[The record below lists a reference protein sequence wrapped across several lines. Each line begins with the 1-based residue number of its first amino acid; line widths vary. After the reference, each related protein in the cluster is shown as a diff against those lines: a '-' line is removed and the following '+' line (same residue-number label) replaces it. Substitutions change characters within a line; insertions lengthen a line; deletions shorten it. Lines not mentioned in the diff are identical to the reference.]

1 MVANWDL
8 SRLISKTLQKSANP
22 FSQKTPCFTIILKI
36 LERAVKYAAAKE
48 LVKYERRGQK
58 YARREQK
65 YAAVKVRK
73 RKSGKLVNSSPT
85 LEPTSAARKQ

>member
-36 LERAVKYAAAKE
+36 LERAVKYAA
-48 LVKYERRGQK
+48 VRERVK

>member
-36 LERAVKYAAAKE
+36 FERAVKYAAVKE
-48 LVKYERRGQK
+48 RVK

>member
-8 SRLISKTLQKSANP
+8 SHLISKTLQNSANP
-22 FSQKTPCFTIILKI
+22 FSQKTPCFTIILKTII
-36 LERAVKYAAAKE
+36 LQGTGKYAAAKE
-48 LVKYERRGQK
+48 RVK

>member
-36 LERAVKYAAAKE
+36 LERAVKYAAEKE
-48 LVKYERRGQK
+48 RVK

>member
-1 MVANWDL
+1 MAG
-8 SRLISKTLQKSANP
+8 
-22 FSQKTPCFTIILKI
+22 
-36 LERAVKYAAAKE
+36 KYAAAKE
-48 LVKYERRGQK
+48 RVKYARHGQK

-85 LEPTSAARKQ
+85 PEPTSAARKQ

>member
-8 SRLISKTLQKSANP
+8 SRLISKTLQNSANP

-36 LERAVKYAAAKE
+36 LERAVKYAAVKE
-48 LVKYERRGQK
+48 RVK

>member
-8 SRLISKTLQKSANP
+8 SRLISKTLQNSANP

-48 LVKYERRGQK
+48 RVK

>member
-48 LVKYERRGQK
+48 RVK

>member
-8 SRLISKTLQKSANP
+8 SHLISKTLQNSANP
-22 FSQKTPCFTIILKI
+22 FSQKTPCFTILLKI

-48 LVKYERRGQK
+48 RVK

>member
-36 LERAVKYAAAKE
+36 LERAVKYAAVKE
-48 LVKYERRGQK
+48 RVK

-73 RKSGKLVNSSPT
+73 RKSGKLVNSAPT

>member
-8 SRLISKTLQKSANP
+8 SRLISKTLQNSANP
-22 FSQKTPCFTIILKI
+22 FSQKTPCFTIIVKI
-36 LERAVKYAAAKE
+36 LERAVKYAAVKE
-48 LVKYERRGQK
+48 RVK

-65 YAAVKVRK
+65 CAAVKVRK

>member
-8 SRLISKTLQKSANP
+8 SRLISKTPQIP
-22 FSQKTPCFTIILKI
+22 FSQKTPCFTIILKTII
-36 LERAVKYAAAKE
+36 LEMAGKYAAVKE
-48 LVKYERRGQK
+48 WVK

-85 LEPTSAARKQ
+85 PEPTSAARKQ

>member
-1 MVANWDL
+1 MAG
-8 SRLISKTLQKSANP
+8 
-22 FSQKTPCFTIILKI
+22 
-36 LERAVKYAAAKE
+36 KYAAVKE
-48 LVKYERRGQK
+48 WVK

-85 LEPTSAARKQ
+85 PEPTSAARKQ